1 MLTKWMQGLHAR
13 LHARRRGRGRSST
26 SALIVLLAA
35 VFAVVVA
42 AGGKDAGD
50 TIAKELKE
58 QITGAI
64 GKVAAK

>member
-1 MLTKWMQGLHAR
+1 MLTKWMQGLHAK
-13 LHARRRGRGRSST
+13 LMAEAGQGT
-26 SALIVLLAA
+26 VEYVALLVLLAA
-35 VFAVVVA
+35 IFAVVVA

-64 GKVAAK
+64 GKVASK